1 MNRWLIAVAAIVTFG
16 LALAPPLAAAKAVPI
31 ETFFGTFNSP
41 LTKSSL
47 DEVGM
52 V

>member
-1 MNRWLIAVAAIVTFG
+1 MTEQATVEDLRKLTFEAIPASDTKI
-16 LALAPPLAAAKAVPI
+16 PSP
-31 ETFFGTFNSP
+31 NSP

-47 DEVGM
+47 DEVGL

>member
-1 MNRWLIAVAAIVTFG
+1 MRNQTAPQVLTGAA
-16 LALAPPLAAAKAVPI
+16 
-31 ETFFGTFNSP
+31 NSP

>member
-1 MNRWLIAVAAIVTFG
+1 MSIPLSAATLLLECKEEG
-16 LALAPPLAAAKAVPI
+16 LFLSRPDLFHRVP
-31 ETFFGTFNSP
+31 NSP

>member
-1 MNRWLIAVAAIVTFG
+1 MSDGSPTTEQVPGFCALCISRCGAIATVENGRFVA
-16 LALAPPLAAAKAVPI
+16 L
-31 ETFFGTFNSP
+31 NSP